1 MKIQRKTNGSNRN
14 IARLGWLCVC
24 VLYSHLILYICNTTW
39 KWQIA
44 VAYGLYKY
52 VQWHVLYIHI
62 ERMKPNLQLKQ
73 YFNWTLWMQRSALN
87 VCHIQRFLCISLD
100 AIRSLVFVS
109 ELNCSTSKYTIKI
122 NCFNSNRNCMAD
134 AVSSHSEQIK

>member
-1 MKIQRKTNGSNRN
+1 MFNHNSNKTNEITKTILKNRANEKKEKEKWMKIQRKTNGSNRN

-73 YFNWTLWMQRSALN
+73 YFNWTLWMQHCSQCLPHLTLFMYFIR
-87 VCHIQRFLCISLD
+87 CISL
-100 AIRSLVFVS
+100 F
-109 ELNCSTSKYTIKI
+109 
-122 NCFNSNRNCMAD
+122 CFRERN
-134 AVSSHSEQIK
+134 